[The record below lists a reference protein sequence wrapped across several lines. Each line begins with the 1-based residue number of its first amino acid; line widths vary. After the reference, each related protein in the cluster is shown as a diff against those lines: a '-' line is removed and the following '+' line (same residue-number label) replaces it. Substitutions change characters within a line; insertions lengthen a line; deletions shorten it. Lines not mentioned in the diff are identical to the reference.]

1 MPFFPEL
8 GRRPAKELMGCFLD
22 HVCEKEVPRE
32 EWEEW
37 LAEVAMHLA
46 QSGPAGV
53 KFLLAHIPDVDE
65 KRLRAILVGL
75 PFARQKLSA
84 RLRTEICKQARNLLG
99 DDRPLIVAEAV
110 DDLWLLNCPEAKAD
124 VLRLLYHP
132 SPYVVGSALRFLARL
147 FPEQAAPILEQAL
160 DAADPIVRQNAID
173 ALDDL
178 QYVPALSKIKRLVKD
193 TNADVRQ
200 AARTAVSN
208 LEAAQR

>member
-8 GRRPAKELMGCFLD
+8 SRLHAKELMRCFLD
-22 HVCEKEVPRE
+22 RGCEKEVSLD

-37 LAEVAMHLA
+37 LAEVAIHLA

-53 KFLLAHIPDVDE
+53 RFLLAHIPDVDE

-84 RLRTEICKQARNLLG
+84 RLRAEICKQARNLLG
-99 DDRPLIVAEAV
+99 DGRPLIVAEAV
-110 DDLWLLNCPEAKAD
+110 DALWLLDCPGAKAD
-124 VLRLLYHP
+124 VLRLLHHS
-132 SPYVVGSALRFLARL
+132 SPYVAGSVLRFLARL
-147 FPEQAAPILEQAL
+147 FPEQAVPILEQAL
-160 DAADPIVRQNAID
+160 EAADPIVRQNAID
-173 ALDDL
+173 ELDDL
-178 QYVPALSKIKRLVKD
+178 HHVPALPKIKRLVKD

-208 LEAAQR
+208 LTEAQR